1 MEFGM
6 NNEGYLVL
14 TIIGFS
20 MIVGFILGALSC
32 LYINVKENRELQKEV
47 DKFRDLY
54 FSELDNW
61 RNKYIDDDDYEA
73 Y

>member
-6 NNEGYLVL
+6 SNEAYLFL
-14 TIIGFS
+14 TIIGLS
-20 MIVGFILGALSC
+20 MMIGFILGALSC
-32 LYINVKENRELQKEV
+32 LYINVKENRTLQKEV

-54 FSELDNW
+54 FNELDNW
-61 RNKYIDDDDYEA
+61 RNKHIDNDDYEV